1 MPTTKTEVN
10 VATVAT
16 KLPARCYM
24 DYDAYMDWHLDHRTK
39 PVFSKLQWSINRR
52 RVLDQQE

>member
-1 MPTTKTEVN
+1 
-10 VATVAT
+10 
-16 KLPARCYM
+16 M